1 MKVGNFHLRNLCAAV
16 VLILVIS
23 FAGHAQVSHQ
33 SGGATRAYY
42 KKTQSDAGKSLY
54 AQNCSKCHME
64 NLKGSCSEE
73 MTQFPKTYVC
83 AADGTAPPLIGAS
96 FMERYYSV
104 ADLYS
109 RTKWSMPKDNANGLS
124 VADNVKIV
132 TFLLQANGLPSGDQD
147 LKADTEA
154 MKSMALSAYAPALL
168 AAKNSAVDPVN
179 SVGIS
184 RAYYTEQQAE
194 RGRPYFHAACGV
206 CHPADPSSPHGVNM
220 APSTGLGWHYG
231 SQHRYTFLSGE
242 AWLTTPSGIP
252 GRPQRWDTVNDLFNK
267 VATAQPA
274 YDPAGLSMEEYL
286 DIMAYLLKQNG
297 FPSGKEPL
305 MFNRNLMRDM
315 TLDVGFES
323 LFNGKDLTGWG
334 FVLGGNCTPRPEG
347 CAQTTPGTTFKVVDG
362 MVEDSGR
369 PHGYMYTL
377 KKYWNFTLRL
387 EYRFDAYK
395 GMETD
400 DDLFSNTG
408 YLLFITKHD
417 VWPSTLEIQGKTD
430 FEMSINPMDGKATST
445 FDDAA
450 RAKARKPAGEW
461 NSVEIVSKDGEVTNY
476 LNGTLISHVSAHSW
490 KDPGYIGIQAESGEV
505 HFRNIRI
512 KSE

>member
-1 MKVGNFHLRNLCAAV
+1 MHRVYAV
-16 VLILVIS
+16 IALILAS
-23 FAGHAQVSHQ
+23 SLAAHSQNSYQTGSA
-33 SGGATRAYY
+33 ARTYY
-42 KKTQSDAGKSLY
+42 SKKQADLGKVLY
-54 AQNCSKCHME
+54 TQNCSKCHLE
-64 NLKGSCSEE
+64 TLKGTCAAE
-73 MTQFPKTYVC
+73 MATFPKSYVC
-83 AADGTAPPLIGAS
+83 AGDGTAPPLAGEP
-96 FMERYYSV
+96 FMERFHSV

-124 VADNVKIV
+124 VADNLKIV
-132 TFLLQANGLPSGDQD
+132 AYVLQVNGLPAGDQD
-147 LKADTEA
+147 LKADTDA
-154 MKSMALSAYAPALL
+154 MKAMVLRDPGSAKHAGMA
-168 AAKNSAVDPVN
+168 NSGGSDPVN

-184 RAYYTEQQAE
+184 RAYYTEEQAE
-194 RGRPYFHAACGV
+194 RGKSYFHAACGV
-206 CHPADPSSPHGVNM
+206 CHAAEPAGPQGANM

-231 SQHRYTFLSGE
+231 SQHRYTLLSGD
-242 AWLTTPSGIP
+242 AWLSSASGIP

-267 VATAQPA
+267 SATAQPA
-274 YDPAGLSMEEYL
+274 YDPGGLSMEENL
-286 DIMAYLLKQNG
+286 DIIAYLLKQNG
-297 FPSGKEPL
+297 FPSGKEL
-305 MFNRNLMRDM
+305 LAFDRNRMRDM

-347 CAQTTPGTTFKVVDG
+347 CAQTTPGTTFKVEDG
-362 MVEDSGR
+362 MIHDSGH

-417 VWPSTLEIQGKTD
+417 VWPSTLEIQGKTN
-430 FEMSINPMDGKATST
+430 FEMAINPMDGKATST
-445 FDDAA
+445 FDDEA
-450 RAKARKPAGEW
+450 RARARKPAGEW
-461 NSVEIVSKDGEVTNY
+461 NSVEIVSKNGEVSNY
-476 LNGTLISHVSAHSW
+476 LNGILISHVSSHSW
-490 KDPGYIGIQAESGEV
+490 KEPGYIGIQAESGDV

-512 KSE
+512 KAE